1 CARVGEDKMISVVD
15 IKMSGYFEFW

>member
-1 CARVGEDKMISVVD
+1 CVRVGEDKMISVVD